1 MALKS
6 VRWSRRLPLLALAPF
21 VAGCYTFAPARVE
34 DARPDQSV
42 RVRLAPVEAARL
54 ADFADPTS
62 RTVEGRMVEATAD
75 SVLLLVPSHS
85 EVRGTRVETLFQR
98 VQVGREGV
106 LELELKSLDRPRT
119 YLVSG
124 LVFAGI
130 TAFVVNRLAGGGGS
144 EVVPPGGGPADAVI
158 PALRIPF
165 GLGWLPGR

>member
-1 MALKS
+1 MALTSARRFRGIALLS
-6 VRWSRRLPLLALAPF
+6 VVHVL
-21 VAGCYTFAPARVE
+21 AGCYTFAPARVE

-54 ADFADPTS
+54 ADFADPTT
-62 RTVEGRMVEATAD
+62 RTVQGRMVEATAD

-98 VQVGREGV
+98 VQVGRAGV

-124 LVFAGI
+124 LVFVGI

-158 PALRIPF
+158 PALRIPI
-165 GLGWLPGR
+165 GLGGLLGR